1 MTNQEIKNNIKMEML
16 EQRNEILSKV
26 SEYKEHIKNGLPTI
40 TLKDE
45 VRARTSEKFEH
56 LCKKHNIKNK
66 VNANKFNENTIKE
79 LEKRLSA

>member
-1 MTNQEIKNNIKMEML
+1 MSNKDGRVFQL
-16 EQRNEILSKV
+16 D
-26 SEYKEHIKNGLPTI
+26 HIENGLSAT

-45 VRARTSEKFEH
+45 VRARANEKFEH
-56 LCKKHNIKNK
+56 LCDKHNIKNE